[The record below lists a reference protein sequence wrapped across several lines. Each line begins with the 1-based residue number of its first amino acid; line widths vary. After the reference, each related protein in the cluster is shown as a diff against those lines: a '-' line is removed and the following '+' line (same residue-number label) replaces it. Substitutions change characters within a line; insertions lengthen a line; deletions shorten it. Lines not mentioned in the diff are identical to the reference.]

1 VLPREPNPALFE
13 IASRTFKRPDGTHA
27 NYLTPEEL
35 HYLLV
40 PYGSLDERERAEI
53 QAHVDESYRFLSG
66 IPWTEDL
73 DRVPALAFGHHEKLD
88 GSGYP
93 RRLHGKD
100 IPIQTRIMTI
110 ADMFD
115 ALTESDRPYKA
126 AVSPDEALRI
136 LESDARE
143 GLLDPDLVRLLVD
156 TKAYRKIL
164 DEDWHR
170 F

>member
-1 VLPREPNPALFE
+1 
-13 IASRTFKRPDGTHA
+13 
-27 NYLTPEEL
+27 
-35 HYLLV
+35 
-40 PYGSLDERERAEI
+40 
-53 QAHVDESYRFLSG
+53 
-66 IPWTEDL
+66 
-73 DRVPALAFGHHEKLD
+73 
-88 GSGYP
+88 
-93 RRLHGKD
+93 
-100 IPIQTRIMTI
+100 MTI

-143 GLLDPDLVRLLVD
+143 GLLDPDLVRLLID